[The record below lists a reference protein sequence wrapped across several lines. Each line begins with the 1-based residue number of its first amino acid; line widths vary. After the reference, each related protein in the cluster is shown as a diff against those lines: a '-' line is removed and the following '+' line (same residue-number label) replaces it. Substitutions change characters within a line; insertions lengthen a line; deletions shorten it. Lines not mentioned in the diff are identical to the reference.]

1 MVYRFPLY
9 HDLHFL
15 FKMEKGLKTFK
26 LGKTE
31 PLHMWSVIDIQ
42 YEFAIIFIYLGQ
54 KKIQNDENSVGT
66 RKTSLF

>member
-31 PLHMWSVIDIQ
+31 PLHM
-42 YEFAIIFIYLGQ
+42 
-54 KKIQNDENSVGT
+54 
-66 RKTSLF
+66 